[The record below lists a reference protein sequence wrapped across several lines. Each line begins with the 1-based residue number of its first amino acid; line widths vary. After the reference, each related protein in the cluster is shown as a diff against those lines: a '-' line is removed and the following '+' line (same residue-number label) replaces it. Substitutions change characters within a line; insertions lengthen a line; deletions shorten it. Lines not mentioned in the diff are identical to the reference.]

1 MFTQPRSDT
10 NTDEVYRIAMTKLNT
25 SAAVLEVMAA
35 PLTGA
40 HAGTFVT
47 YLGGRR
53 PNVKGFKFKLWC
65 ERCFFMFPIKGSE
78 RKGFVSGEVNMKKG
92 QVLGFPFL

>member
-10 NTDEVYRIAMTKLNT
+10 NTDEVYRIATTKLNT

-47 YLGGRR
+47 
-53 PNVKGFKFKLWC
+53 
-65 ERCFFMFPIKGSE
+65 
-78 RKGFVSGEVNMKKG
+78 
-92 QVLGFPFL
+92 